1 MRISKTQQASN
12 KRLILQTAVDLMTQQ
27 GFDATTMKQIARAAG
42 LGDAT
47 IYKYFPSKEKLVLAY
62 FEQAF
67 EDALAQWRAAPGQA
81 EWSLQERLQLLMD
94 CLLERL
100 LPDREFV
107 ALARELVER
116 APLLMLGG
124 GLPGRDLLQ
133 QALLELLDEAQA
145 RGEIAPCGPL
155 LRTGLSALM
164 ADYSY
169 GVISYWLKDD
179 SEDFGNTTQL
189 LELSLSLLVLS
200 LASGVIG
207 KLMELGGFVLRSQ
220 LMRLLQ
226 DGGGLLDLLKL
237 AKGGLSGLGGRA
249 R

>member
-12 KRLILQTAVDLMTQQ
+12 KRLILQTAVDLMTRQ

-42 LGDAT
+42 VGDAT

-62 FEQAF
+62 FDQSF
-67 EDALAQWRAAPGQA
+67 EEALAQWRATPGQT

-94 CLLERL
+94 SLLERL

-124 GLPGRDLLQ
+124 GLPGRELLQ
-133 QALLELLDEAQA
+133 QALLELLDKALA

-169 GVISYWLKDD
+169 AVISYWLKDD

-226 DGGGLLDLLKL
+226 DGGGLLDVLRA
-237 AKGGLSGLGGRA
+237 AKGGLSGLGGQA